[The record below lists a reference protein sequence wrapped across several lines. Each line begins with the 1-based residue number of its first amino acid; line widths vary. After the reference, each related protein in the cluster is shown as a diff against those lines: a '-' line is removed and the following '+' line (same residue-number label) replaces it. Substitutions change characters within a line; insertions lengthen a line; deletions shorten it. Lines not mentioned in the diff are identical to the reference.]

1 MCTEMLLERE
11 AENER
16 QRVLQQKREEEDAVL
31 RQREKEIN
39 IDAKLAR
46 MVTQCIA
53 VSLYASMLPLWPH
66 LDLSGRI
73 SICLVA
79 SYISTRC
86 LPPCPMAR
94 SQNRY
99 RSHVADL
106 TY

>member
-1 MCTEMLLERE
+1 MLLERE

-16 QRVLQQKREEEDAVL
+16 QRVLQRKREEEDAVL

-73 SICLVA
+73 CV
-79 SYISTRC
+79 YISAHC